1 MLIRGNKQKKNW
13 THQYSETISS
23 ALCIYVSKIK
33 LPDMS
38 ERFRQRL
45 YDGA

>member
-1 MLIRGNKQKKNW
+1 MLIRGNKQKKIGHIS
-13 THQYSETISS
+13 TLKQSHQLYI
-23 ALCIYVSKIK
+23 CKIK